1 MENKNSRRQNRLKL
15 VIYIALSIGF
25 VSAMAMSLKNKTVS
39 KNEDGNLIATIAGD
53 NTTNS
58 VAHPVTNEKENNSE
72 TINKQR
78 EQESKEAFLAA
89 YKVFMH
95 PRCMNCH
102 PKADVPLQG
111 DDSHLHAQG
120 VKRGVDGKG
129 VYALKCKNCHQ
140 DENLKGDYLPPGS
153 PGWHLPPANMKMV
166 FEGKTPRQLA
176 MQFKDPKA
184 TGFKNFKKDMLHHVE
199 KEPLVL
205 HSWTYRTP
213 PPLSHAEFVAKV
225 KEWIDKGAAIPDR

>member
-1 MENKNSRRQNRLKL
+1 MVLTAGFASVMIMSLGNKNYPAGNNHKVIVDPATENKIIVS
-15 VIYIALSIGF
+15 SIDN
-25 VSAMAMSLKNKTVS
+25 NK
-39 KNEDGNLIATIAGD
+39 I
-53 NTTNS
+53 
-58 VAHPVTNEKENNSE
+58 ENNFSDAD
-72 TINKQR
+72 KQR

-89 YKVFMH
+89 YKVFLH

-102 PKADVPLQG
+102 PKADIPLQG

-129 VYALKCKNCHQ
+129 LYALKCKNCHQ

-176 MQFKDPKA
+176 MQFKDPKV
-184 TGFKNFKKDMLHHVE
+184 TGFKNFKKDMMHHVE

-213 PPLSHAEFVAKV
+213 PPLSHEEFVAKV
-225 KEWIDKGAAIPDR
+225 KEWIDKGAAIPDK